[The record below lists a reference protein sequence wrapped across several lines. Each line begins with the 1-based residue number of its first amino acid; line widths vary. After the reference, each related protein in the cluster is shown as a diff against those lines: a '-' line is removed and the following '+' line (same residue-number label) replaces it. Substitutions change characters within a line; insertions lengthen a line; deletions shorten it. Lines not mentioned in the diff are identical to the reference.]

1 MSEITLYT
9 INSGKKQPT
18 LACSEHLIESNYL
31 QAMALLQQQENA
43 ISDAEK
49 TVLASQAA
57 ELLCLDAES
66 GHANAQYMYAQFL
79 RYGTGVEKN
88 LEQSLF
94 WLKHAADQQYEDAQF
109 ELAML
114 LPLEDE
120 QHLILLDAAAQQG
133 NVQAMLCM
141 AVHEQRQS
149 NMPKALYWL
158 NLAKDQQI
166 PHAYYLLAQLYR
178 HGHGVAQCSVQ
189 TVDFLTQAA
198 DLGHVDAYFELFQ
211 AYKDG
216 NGVRKDKQV
225 ALKYLQLARDHQHIE
240 AASIEFKI
248 S

>member
-43 ISDAEK
+43 MSDAEK
-49 TVLASQAA
+49 TVLVAQA
-57 ELLCLDAES
+57 AES

-114 LPLEDE
+114 LPLDDE
-120 QHLILLDAAAQQG
+120 QHLIGALHMHDLL
-133 NVQAMLCM
+133 
-141 AVHEQRQS
+141 
-149 NMPKALYWL
+149 KAG
-158 NLAKDQQI
+158 I
-166 PHAYYLLAQLYR
+166 
-178 HGHGVAQCSVQ
+178 V
-189 TVDFLTQAA
+189 
-198 DLGHVDAYFELFQ
+198 
-211 AYKDG
+211 
-216 NGVRKDKQV
+216 
-225 ALKYLQLARDHQHIE
+225 
-240 AASIEFKI
+240 
-248 S
+248 